1 MKKYLRENGGLILIA
16 LILIGLDQWTKYLV
30 QTKLDFG
37 GVWSPWP
44 WLTPYARVI
53 HWTNTGVAFGLFQG
67 KGIIFAVLA
76 MVVAVAILFY
86 LPAVPKEDWLIR
98 LALILE
104 FAGAL
109 GNFIDRIRVGS
120 VIDFI
125 SVGTFPVF
133 NVADSCITVGV
144 IVLALGVILQERRSK
159 KNQQLAEDSQTG
171 TDQGS
176 EVKS

>member
-1 MKKYLRENGGLILIA
+1 M
-16 LILIGLDQWTKYLV
+16 LIGLDQFTKNLV
-30 QTKLDFG
+30 QTGLDYG
-37 GVWSPWP
+37 AVWSPWP

-76 MVVAVAILFY
+76 LIVAGAILFY
-86 LPAVPKEDWLIR
+86 LPSVPKQDWLIR
-98 LALILE
+98 LALVME

-109 GNFIDRIRVGS
+109 GNFIDRVRVGS

-144 IVLALGVILQERRSK
+144 VFLALGVILQESRAK
-159 KNQQLAEDSQTG
+159 KEKQIAEDLASAEEKN
-171 TDQGS
+171 D
-176 EVKS
+176 EVNS